1 VGKIHHCKA
10 CEDKRLEKREREV
23 VDSWRCVLY
32 EDSPSAPWCKYDK
45 IPSEKRMDSVCLS
58 CDRFK
63 EFEREMDEE
72 EVREAEFFEAVE
84 RDPDAYLRVRFS
96 DD

>member
-1 VGKIHHCKA
+1 
-10 CEDKRLEKREREV
+10 
-23 VDSWRCVLY
+23 
-32 EDSPSAPWCKYDK
+32 
-45 IPSEKRMDSVCLS
+45 MDSVCLS